1 MTQKAKQFVGS
12 LPTRSIEEIAK
23 IHGITVEQAKAK
35 QSELRQ
41 NLIDA
46 LSGNV
51 TPSLIKAVTELDA
64 KGGAQ

>member
-1 MTQKAKQFVGS
+1 MTQKAKEFVGS

-51 TPSLIKAVTELDA
+51 TPNLIKAVAELD
-64 KGGAQ
+64 KETK